1 MPRMPAKKHIKPP
14 GRRVANVRSAPPE
27 VATHAVR
34 PAGAYVIKDKVSHVR
49 FGDGIVTAVDGE
61 KLTIKFADGREKQIL
76 DYYLKRRGK

>member
-1 MPRMPAKKHIKPP
+1 M
-14 GRRVANVRSAPPE
+14 
-27 VATHAVR
+27 
-34 PAGAYVIKDKVSHVR
+34 R